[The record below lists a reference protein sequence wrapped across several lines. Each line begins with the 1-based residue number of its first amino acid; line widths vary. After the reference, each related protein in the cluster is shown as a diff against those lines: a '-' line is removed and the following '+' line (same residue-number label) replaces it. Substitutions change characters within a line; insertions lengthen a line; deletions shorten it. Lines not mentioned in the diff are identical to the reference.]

1 MCLNTK
7 KRLLYIE
14 RLYGGLHTV
23 AIKTGW
29 IDVDAISGHPIV
41 KSCVRK
47 KIRGKEAYE
56 YYLQLNPNKGTHQ
69 EIMSSFSEYIKI
81 IKDVLA
87 AAGCSEFTITRADFA
102 FNSDN
107 SEDFQMFRKLNKL
120 LIFGIAEACKTQNDY
135 ETFGLWN
142 GVPLNAAVK
151 NGYIEAENYDKE
163 AESKG
168 KTQAKN
174 RLELRSKRISCSLP
188 EEFLQGWFGRLDKAV
203 EQFQAVQDRLNEEM
217 VRQWIEN
224 QKKDRKDRGFLSIT
238 QFILW
243 NRNRIFTRGQLES
256 LLDRIGSQNPK
267 TTAKK
272 LKSKHRIE
280 FFSLTDLRIIT
291 KALKKILTNYFQ
303 K

>member
-1 MCLNTK
+1 MNTH
-7 KRLLYIE
+7 KRQMYIE
-14 RLYGGLHTV
+14 NLYGGLHTV
-23 AIKTGW
+23 ALKTGW
-29 IDVDAISGHPIV
+29 IDVDAIAGHPIV

-47 KIRGKEAYE
+47 KIRGKEVYE
-56 YYLQLNPNKGTHQ
+56 YYLQLNPNKGTNC
-69 EIMSSFSEYIKI
+69 EIVRSFSQYMKI
-81 IKDVLA
+81 IKDLLA

-102 FNSDN
+102 FNSDD

-120 LIFGIAEACKTQNDY
+120 LIFGIAEACKTQNNY

-151 NGYIEAENYDKE
+151 NGYIEAENYDKDS
-163 AESKG
+163 ESKG
-168 KTQAKN
+168 KAQAKN
-174 RLELRSKRISCSLP
+174 RLELRSKRISCNLP
-188 EEFLQGWFGRLDKAV
+188 EEFLQGWFSRLDKAV

-217 VRQWIEN
+217 VRQWTEN
-224 QKKDRKDRGFLSIT
+224 QNKGRKDREFLSMT

-256 LLDRIGSQNPK
+256 LLDRIGSKNPK

-272 LKSKHRIE
+272 LKNKHRIE

-291 KALKKILTNYFQ
+291 KELKKIMTNYFQ
-303 K
+303 R